1 MGNCTGKQKK
11 LYPGS
16 KTYIMYHGTTMK
28 NALKIYDKGFRQSSG
43 GMLGCGVYVSRSKE
57 KASHYPVYDKGE
69 PLAILKVEVQ
79 VGKVKRI
86 DYQGHPLQKTW
97 NLHGYDTA
105 WVPPNCG
112 MVHSGLE
119 EDCVYDPS
127 RIKAGDSATGMLD
140 MQKQPPAH
148 LRPESLRREVLSFP
162 VVSYLISPER
172 PVSSAISPALLFRLI
187 NASTLLTAVE
197 D

>member
-127 RIKAGDSATGMLD
+127 RIKANQCLNPPHGGGGLALIKALQLVTQAIPLCCRPLHRHRTCNSPGLRHEGNEKGCVRPATTDG
-140 MQKQPPAH
+140 
-148 LRPESLRREVLSFP
+148 
-162 VVSYLISPER
+162 
-172 PVSSAISPALLFRLI
+172 
-187 NASTLLTAVE
+187 
-197 D
+197 